1 MACHACARRLDVK
14 TVQLALP
21 VQLVLLVA
29 HKGRPLQPARRG
41 RGAGSGVGGGLIAWA
56 DDGFDVK
63 TSDVW
68 GGLSPKGASRKHWG
82 GSTLSIE
89 KVLV

>member
-1 MACHACARRLDVK
+1 MAWHVMHVCDVFDVK

-21 VQLVLLVA
+21 VQLLLLVA

-41 RGAGSGVGGGLIAWA
+41 RGAGSGVGGVVIAWA
-56 DDGFDVK
+56 ADCFDVK

-68 GGLSPKGASRKHWG
+68 G
-82 GSTLSIE
+82 
-89 KVLV
+89 VLALRGHHANIGEGPLYQ